1 MSNVAVSLI
10 KEKSKIFQTVLS
22 SPGMSEKCK
31 ISLTVSRQNILL
43 LSRLIE
49 AGFLTD
55 KNPFGDEIIEALPE
69 NSLEEFKTIHE
80 EILRKG
86 DLTEFYERL
95 KSISS

>member
-1 MSNVAVSLI
+1 MSNVAASLN

-31 ISLTVSRQNILL
+31 ISLMISRQNILL

-55 KNPFGDEIIEALPE
+55 KNPFADEIIEALPE